1 MRNPLFHPM
10 SYDMVNDNVVRTRA
24 AFLFLVPV
32 SILVIFYNTIN
43 GSAFIVDPST
53 LEDTWE
59 TNMAGQ
65 IIYSAEVV
73 RQVYDWTPQT
83 YLLLYVLW
91 EMVLSQSKRTAWL
104 CPLFWIAGAMNRHHK
119 PVYRPYQPKKFA
131 WKIGTALVAACLLFF
146 NPVPVAEFV
155 NSLTGS
161 ELLTTTQNWM
171 PRWTPLVTIPLCL
184 TFMWLEAA
192 AGWCAGCWFHS
203 VLVKAGIFK
212 EHCDTCVD
220 SSND

>member
-10 SYDMVNDNVVRTRA
+10 TYEMVNDNVVRTRA

-43 GSAFIVDPST
+43 GSAWIVDSST
-53 LEDTWE
+53 IEDTWE
-59 TNMAGQ
+59 TNFAGQ
-65 IIYSAEVV
+65 IIYSAEMV
-73 RQVYDWTPQT
+73 RQVYDWTPQSFV
-83 YLLLYVLW
+83 LLYVLW
-91 EMVLSQSKRTAWL
+91 EMILGQSHKTAWM

-131 WKIGTALVAACLLFF
+131 WKIGTALVLACLCFF
-146 NPVPVAEFV
+146 NPVPIAEAVNGVA
-155 NSLTGS
+155 GS
-161 ELLTTTQNWM
+161 ELLSTVDNWM

-192 AGWCAGCWFHS
+192 AGWCAGCWLHS
-203 VLVKAGIFK
+203 VLVKVGIFK
-212 EHCDTCVD
+212 DECKACVD
-220 SSND
+220 GEMA